1 MNITDPLLQHAT
13 SRIIELERLLLVD
26 VWETVWLA
34 GVRLVYV
41 QVESAGCLPAR
52 FVSAFHN
59 ASSK

>member
-1 MNITDPLLQHAT
+1 MNITDPLLQYAT

-26 VWETVWLA
+26 VWETDWLA

-41 QVESAGCLPAR
+41 QIESARCLPAR
-52 FVSAFHN
+52 FVSTFHN